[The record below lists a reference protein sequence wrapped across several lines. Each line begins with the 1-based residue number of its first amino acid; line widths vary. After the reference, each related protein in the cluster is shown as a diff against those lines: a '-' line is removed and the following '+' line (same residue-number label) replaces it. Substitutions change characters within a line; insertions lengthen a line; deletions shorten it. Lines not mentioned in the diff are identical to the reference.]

1 MGLIQGGLLLLFVV
15 STLSQ
20 RDLVIDCKANTVTV
34 KWRPALNSAQKVDIS
49 QALLGRCRPSSVA
62 ENVLLFSVWIHDC
75 GFRRQVVE
83 DKVTYTNL
91 LTYGLDSG
99 VPSIVK
105 RVECIYD
112 SSGKTTYSEKAKN
125 DLVFT
130 LEFMNSDFTEPAQ
143 SSMFTLD
150 SRIHIKAEVEQQDS
164 ESLQIYLQSCV
175 LATSPDL
182 PHASQLHTVI
192 SNSGCLTESKEG
204 NSAFLPRRR
213 PSEILFYFQA
223 SALGEN
229 IFLHCEMAAR
239 DPQSFSADI
248 KACQYM
254 KEQKSWMLLDHPSQ
268 SYICSCCDTGCT
280 TRTNLVPGT
289 TTQKVLGPFAVV
301 EPQNKTSGTFWTAEE
316 ELSGVPVWVVV
327 VTVPMVLLLLAGA
340 IATGY
345 YLCFWRGG
353 RIGYRPR
360 RDLLTKY

>member
-1 MGLIQGGLLLLFVV
+1 MLLYLCV
-15 STLSQ
+15 T
-20 RDLVIDCKANTVTV
+20 DLVIDCKANTVTV

-75 GFRRQVVE
+75 GFRRQVCKIVF
-83 DKVTYTNL
+83 THL
-91 LTYGLDSG
+91 WMLCSGLDQLTNVYIWNIFRS
-99 VPSIVK
+99 VCLFVF
-105 RVECIYD
+105 Y
-112 SSGKTTYSEKAKN
+112 TEKI
-125 DLVFT
+125 
-130 LEFMNSDFTEPAQ
+130 PAQ

-248 KACQYM
+248 KACH
-254 KEQKSWMLLDHPSQ
+254 WMLLDHPSQ

-289 TTQKVLGPFAVV
+289 VPFFQMVYLLCLVDLPHSNTVWLFAYKVFFP
-301 EPQNKTSGTFWTAEE
+301 PH
-316 ELSGVPVWVVV
+316 LSSRDNNTEGSW
-327 VTVPMVLLLLAGA
+327 A
-340 IATGY
+340 
-345 YLCFWRGG
+345 LCSS
-353 RIGYRPR
+353 
-360 RDLLTKY
+360 

>member
-1 MGLIQGGLLLLFVV
+1 MLLYLCV
-15 STLSQ
+15 T
-20 RDLVIDCKANTVTV
+20 DLVIDCKANTVTV

-75 GFRRQVVE
+75 GFRRQVCKIVF
-83 DKVTYTNL
+83 THL
-91 LTYGLDSG
+91 WMLCSGLDQLTNVTSTF
-99 VPSIVK
+99 VLTF
-105 RVECIYD
+105 
-112 SSGKTTYSEKAKN
+112 GKVSCYCRLGTRPKLW
-125 DLVFT
+125 LVTVFRH
-130 LEFMNSDFTEPAQ
+130 LSWPKIIKKKVSDFTEPAQ

-248 KACQYM
+248 KACH
-254 KEQKSWMLLDHPSQ
+254 WMLLDHPSQ

-289 TTQKVLGPFAVV
+289 VPFFQMVYLLCLVDLPHSNTVWLFAYKVFFP
-301 EPQNKTSGTFWTAEE
+301 PH
-316 ELSGVPVWVVV
+316 LSSRDNNTEGSW
-327 VTVPMVLLLLAGA
+327 A
-340 IATGY
+340 
-345 YLCFWRGG
+345 LCSS
-353 RIGYRPR
+353 
-360 RDLLTKY
+360 